1 MICAGESI
9 KPSTNSAM
17 PKRRRLSMPSQQAS
31 AVSVFG
37 TNTCVSNPAAV
48 SGTNTGG
55 INVPQALPSSIP
67 QESSSAPP
75 LLLPIEGS
83 HCAIIS
89 LAMPAAPVGTLD
101 PSISGR
107 LQESAEGLEASTG
120 KQSSV
125 GARVQDSRNV
135 KINMKA
141 STEGQEPHVQRA
153 ELASVT
159 VKDAEAGD
167 TCETGDETIRAF
179 KDGAGLAKGAD
190 GIIKAMHA
198 AHVETLA
205 DKGAGTTEVTAAH
218 ASGTEVDKREPGCM
232 DTPHA
237 MHAEAPGTEEYHA
250 DSFAVHAEATDIP
263 SREEVWTESRLDTHS
278 AGQEPMVPLAE
289 SDGCAPKFAG
299 VPTQQLGTAWRGP
312 VLDEATLQALAAHMH
327 EGDTLG
333 EGGAAVEVRYCERLH
348 FMPSHL

>member
-37 TNTCVSNPAAV
+37 TNTCVSNPAAA

-67 QESSSAPP
+67 QEASSATP

-107 LQESAEGLEASTG
+107 LQESAEGLEASAG
-120 KQSSV
+120 RQSSV

-159 VKDAEAGD
+159 VKDADAGD
-167 TCETGDETIRAF
+167 TCETGDETIGAF
-179 KDGAGLAKGAD
+179 KDGAGLSKGA
-190 GIIKAMHA
+190 
-198 AHVETLA
+198 
-205 DKGAGTTEVTAAH
+205 
-218 ASGTEVDKREPGCM
+218 DKREPGCM

-278 AGQEPMVPLAE
+278 ASQEPMVPLAE
-289 SDGCAPKFAG
+289 SDGCAQKFAG
-299 VPTQQLGTAWRGP
+299 VPTQQLGNAWRGP

-333 EGGAAVEVRYCERLH
+333 EGGAAVEVQYCERLH
-348 FMPSHL
+348 CMPSHL